1 MRRHYEGDPHPLAVT
16 FDRYREFF
24 DLFGDFAGYV
34 DFWLLDDLV
43 DNNGRV
49 SLFLPSDDFT
59 LPSVPRGVDDYVEF
73 CENTVAFVM
82 ARSERIRQ
90 LGL

>member
-1 MRRHYEGDPHPLAVT
+1 MRRHYDGTAHPLATT

-24 DLFGDFAGYV
+24 DLFDDFAGYV

-43 DNNGRV
+43 DAEGRP

-59 LPSVPRGVDDYVEF
+59 LPPVPQNVDAYLEF
-73 CENTVAFVM
+73 CESTITFVM
-82 ARSERIRQ
+82 ARNERIRQ